1 MPDLSVAPAQWW
13 DAFSLRGEVALITGG
28 GSGLGFGIA
37 ATFIKAGAR
46 VILIGRRESVLAS
59 AAQQLGA
66 AASYQVCDITAY
78 DRAHSLVGRIS
89 EQSGPVSIL
98 VNNAGNHLKKP
109 AIDTSDQEFQSV
121 LSTHVLGAYAIT
133 RAVIPNMLERRH
145 GSILFMASMTA
156 LFGVPKVVAYSA
168 AKSAYLGM
176 VRSLACELSPHGVR
190 VNALA
195 PGWIKTPMMLEA
207 LESEPERK
215 KRALNRTPMERFGC
229 PEDVGWAALYLCSP
243 AAQFVTGVVL
253 PVDGG
258 ASIGF

>member
-1 MPDLSVAPAQWW
+1 VPDPSVGPGQWW

-37 ATFIKAGAR
+37 TTFVKAGAR
-46 VILIGRRESVLAS
+46 VVLVGRRKQVLAS
-59 AAQQLGA
+59 AVQQLGS
-66 AASYQVCDITAY
+66 AASYEVCDITAN
-78 DRAHSLVGRIS
+78 DEANTLAALIS
-89 EQSGPVSIL
+89 RQAGPVSIL
-98 VNNAGNHLKKP
+98 VNNAGNHLKKT
-109 AIDTSDQEFQSV
+109 AVDTTEQEFQSV
-121 LSTHVLGAYAIT
+121 LDTHVLGAYTVT
-133 RAVIPNMLERRH
+133 RAVIPAMLERRH

-195 PGWIKTPMMLEA
+195 PGWIKTPMMLQA

-215 KRALNRTPMERFGC
+215 ERALSRTPMGRFGC
-229 PEDVGWAALYLCSP
+229 PEDIGWAALYLCAP